1 MVPSGKLCCS
11 VCCNVGLSSPF
22 FCAPDEADEPSK
34 KHNDRHYY
42 SNSDLSG
49 GGEAASAAIV
59 VALPII
65 SLHQT
70 KVNETHAAFVSS
82 GCKGQCCWC
91 EPSPRRVNNASRLS
105 VSAKNQRKAHKQS
118 LCNVPNTSAPYIPCS
133 CWYIVPGAAIYM

>member
-11 VCCNVGLSSPF
+11 FCCNFGLSSAS
-22 FCAPDEADEPSK
+22 FCAPDEVSEPSK
-34 KHNDRHYY
+34 KDNDRHDY

-49 GGEAASAAIV
+49 GGEAASAAIA

-82 GCKGQCCWC
+82 GCKGQCCGC
-91 EPSPRRVNNASRLS
+91 DPSPRRVTCNNAFRLS
-105 VSAKNQRKAHKQS
+105 VSAKKQRKGHKQS
-118 LCNVPNTSAPYIPCS
+118 LRNAQDTSAPYIPCS
-133 CWYIVPGAAIYM
+133 CWYTT